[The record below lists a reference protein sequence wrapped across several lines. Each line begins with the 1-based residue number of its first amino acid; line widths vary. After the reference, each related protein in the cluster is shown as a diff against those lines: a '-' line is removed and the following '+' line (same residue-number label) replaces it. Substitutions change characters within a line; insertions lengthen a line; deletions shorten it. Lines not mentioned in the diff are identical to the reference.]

1 MRFDAPLRLTSAR
14 AWRTYLGGRFLDEL
28 HGVASPADTHFPE
41 EWICSAVRAVNPGRE
56 DVVEGLCRL
65 AGTDLT
71 LKDALEAHPAEML
84 GAAHVAR
91 WGRTPAVL
99 VKLID
104 AAERLGVQV
113 HPDRAAA
120 MRFFASPFGKTECW
134 HVVGG
139 REIGGERPC
148 VYLGFRPG
156 VTVAAWRDVFDR
168 QDVPAMLAM
177 LNRVEAKPGDTFLI
191 EGGTPHA
198 IGAGCLLVE
207 IQEPTDY
214 TFRTEKVTPQGFRI
228 SDAACHYGIGF
239 DNMFSCFHYD
249 GRSEAETCARL
260 KIPPRVLEAGDGFR
274 RTALVGPSETPCF
287 ALERLEVADEMSFP
301 SAPGAFC
308 GLFVLSGRGTL
319 ESAAGA
325 EPLRP
330 CDQFFVPAASAGF
343 RIRAESPLA
352 IFLAR
357 PPQSPAPAVV

>member
-139 REIGGERPC
+139 REIGG
-148 VYLGFRPG
+148 
-156 VTVAAWRDVFDR
+156 
-168 QDVPAMLAM
+168 
-177 LNRVEAKPGDTFLI
+177 
-191 EGGTPHA
+191 
-198 IGAGCLLVE
+198 
-207 IQEPTDY
+207 
-214 TFRTEKVTPQGFRI
+214 
-228 SDAACHYGIGF
+228 
-239 DNMFSCFHYD
+239 
-249 GRSEAETCARL
+249 
-260 KIPPRVLEAGDGFR
+260 
-274 RTALVGPSETPCF
+274 PSETPCF
-287 ALERLEVADEMSFP
+287 ALERLDVADEMPFP